1 LELFEAG
8 GWTVREEVDPEQA
21 GTGLLHRILVAIGL
35 RSDPTRRVM
44 RDTSGA
50 PVVIELLLNGPT
62 QEPAANQLAQ
72 SLELVGIEL
81 VVRIADSSQYTNRER
96 SRDYDM
102 IYSGWVQSTSPAMNS
117 ATFRF
122 GRGTDRGFAQ
132 HSRCCR

>member
-1 LELFEAG
+1 
-8 GWTVREEVDPEQA
+8 
-21 GTGLLHRILVAIGL
+21 
-35 RSDPTRRVM
+35 M
-44 RDTSGA
+44 RDASGA

-102 IYSGWVQSTSPAMNS
+102 IYSGWVQSTSPGNEQRDFFSSRAAS
-117 ATFRF
+117 VEGRATQQALLM
-122 GRGTDRGFAQ
+122 TPSM
-132 HSRCCR
+132 H